1 VSSRIYKTEGIVL
14 KSSPYGEGHL
24 LVTILTR
31 EGSKLRAMAW
41 GARKP
46 TSRKVG
52 HLEPLTRVD
61 LALTKGR
68 DMDSITQAQNL
79 EGYVAIKSDLEATAK
94 ALYLAELAEAFA
106 NQDSPNPALYRLFSA
121 TLQKIASAGTPELL
135 VPYFQLNLLKVTGFM
150 PEVYRCVECR
160 KGVTPGQ
167 HRFSVDLGGLLCTQC
182 RPSDNVRLAPLSIEA
197 LRTLRFLHISEVGA
211 LATVDMPAALVRELR
226 SLLDSSLRYW
236 LDRDVRA
243 KGFMDHIG
251 ATASLKA

>member
-1 VSSRIYKTEGIVL
+1 VSSRIYKTEAIVL

-24 LVTILTR
+24 LVTLLTR
-31 EGSKLRAMAW
+31 DGSKVRAMAW

-61 LALTKGR
+61 LALSKGR
-68 DMDSITQAQNL
+68 DMDSISQAQNL
-79 EGYVAIKSDLEATAK
+79 EGYVAIKSNLEATAM

-106 NQDSPNPALYRLFSA
+106 NQDSPNPALYRLFSVM
-121 TLQKIASAGTPELL
+121 LREIQSSSPPEVI
-135 VPYFQLNLLKVTGFM
+135 VPYYQLNLLKVTGFM
-150 PEVYRCVECR
+150 PEIYRCVECR

-167 HRFSVDLGGLLCTQC
+167 HRFSVDLGGLVCTQC
-182 RPSDNVRLAPLSIEA
+182 RPTGNVRLAPLSIEA
-197 LRTLRFLHISEVGA
+197 LRALRFLHISEVPA

-236 LDRDVRA
+236 LDREVRA

-251 ATASLKA
+251 ATAGLKA

>member
-1 VSSRIYKTEGIVL
+1 VASRIYKTEGIVL

-24 LVTILTR
+24 VVTFLTR
-31 EGSKLRAMAW
+31 DGSKVRAMAW

-61 LALTKGR
+61 LAMTRGR
-68 DMDSITQAQNL
+68 DMDSINQAQNL
-79 EGYVAIKSDLEATAK
+79 ESYLAIKSDLESTAK

-106 NQDSPNPALYRLFSA
+106 NQDSANPALYRLFA
-121 TLQKIASAGTPELL
+121 AVLQEIKSPAASEMV
-135 VPYFQLNLLKVTGFM
+135 VPYFQINLLKVTGFM
-150 PEVYRCVECR
+150 PEIYRCVECR

-182 RPSDNVRLAPLSIEA
+182 RPSENVRLAPLSVDA
-197 LRTLRFLHISEVGA
+197 LRALRFLHISEVKT
-211 LATVDMPAALVRELR
+211 LASVDMPEGLVRELR

-236 LDRDVRA
+236 LDREVRS
-243 KGFMDHIG
+243 KEFMDHIG
-251 ATASLKA
+251 ATAGLKA